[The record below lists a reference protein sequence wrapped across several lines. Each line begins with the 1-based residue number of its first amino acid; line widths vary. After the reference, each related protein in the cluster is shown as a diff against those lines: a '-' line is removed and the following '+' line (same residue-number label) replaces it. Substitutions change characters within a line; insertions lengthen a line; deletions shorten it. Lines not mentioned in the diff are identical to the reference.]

1 MLELVRDLKGHLVWP
16 SRFTDK
22 EINNSL
28 FSIKRHLIHFKNQ
41 IVNLAPELAGFSFLT
56 LEELSFGELKWLNG
70 GQESRQEG

>member
-1 MLELVRDLKGHLVWP
+1 MLELVRDLKGHLVQP

-28 FSIKRHLIHFKNQ
+28 FSIKLHLIRFKNQ
-41 IVNLAPELAGFSFLT
+41 IVNLAPELAGFSFLV

-70 GQESRQEG
+70 GR